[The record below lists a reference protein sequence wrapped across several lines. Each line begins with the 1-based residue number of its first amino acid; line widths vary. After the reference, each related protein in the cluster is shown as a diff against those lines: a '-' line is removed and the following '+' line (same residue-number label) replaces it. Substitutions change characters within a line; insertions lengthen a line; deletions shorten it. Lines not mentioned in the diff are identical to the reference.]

1 LGATSFVRSQLFGLS
16 SSDPITIA
24 IALTAIVL
32 VTVIA
37 GYVPARRAAKTDPLL
52 ALRYE

>member
-1 LGATSFVRSQLFGLS
+1 M
-16 SSDPITIA
+16 TIA
-24 IALTAIVL
+24 LALAAIVL
-32 VTVIA
+32 VTMIA